1 MSQICANSM
10 EKIYINVKNHN
21 AHVYWIDA
29 GPVADTYIA
38 SIKIENCGNVYP
50 FSCGGATVVNNK
62 KYYFCKVT
70 NGFFLEDD
78 VEIITR
84 EEYIKETLDKEIKKV
99 RIPYECVEMTF
110 DNFLCELYQAI
121 VNSVNIICGAND
133 YYNVP
138 EWIKSTRMSFINCN
152 PSEIYFYHCD
162 RDNDNDNDVDIE
174 LWIKCARPGIFIGRM
189 GENINYWE
197 SLLQAYIDKWCE
209 AKNYRQI
216 KLGVRIEEKDLFKY
230 ESSVLSL

>member
-1 MSQICANSM
+1 MSQIYANSV
-10 EKIYINVKNHN
+10 EKIYVKVTNRN
-21 AHVYWIDA
+21 AHVYCVDA

-38 SIKIENCGNVYP
+38 SIKIESCGNVYP
-50 FSCGGATVVNNK
+50 FSCNGSTVVDNK
-62 KYYFCKVT
+62 TYYFCNVC

-84 EEYIKETLDKEIKKV
+84 EEYIKETLDKEIKKI
-99 RIPYECVEMTF
+99 RIPYECTEMGF
-110 DNFLCELYQAI
+110 NNFLCELYQAI
-121 VNSVNIICGAND
+121 INSVNIICSAND

-138 EWIKSTRMSFINCN
+138 EWIKSTRMSFVNCN

-162 RDNDNDNDVDIE
+162 RDNSGVDIE
-174 LWIKCARPGIFIGRM
+174 MWIKCAKPGIFIGKG

-230 ESSVLSL
+230 ESCKLSL